1 MSSAPYDLSI
11 SAARTGAL
19 FASPLQRSDEPSAR
33 QIRQAIATAI
43 GAHGVRGC
51 AAHVA
56 QAYGE
61 HPETALTRMRWA
73 LTAVAS
79 AFGGSRAEP
88 THAPYLATTPCPAPP
103 VPPHELPPGVP
114 RHATDPL
121 TVIGHG
127 PGCERVGDA
136 HRCSHTSSVSPA
148 ARVHHPDMR
157 TEYRNPT
164 T

>member
-43 GAHGVRGC
+43 GVRGC

-73 LTAVAS
+73 LLAVAS

-88 THAPYLATTPCPAPP
+88 TTPPYLATTPCPAPP
-103 VPPHELPPGVP
+103 VPHEPPPGVP
-114 RHATDPL
+114 RHATRPL
-121 TVIGHG
+121 TATGHG
-127 PGCERVGDA
+127 PG
-136 HRCSHTSSVSPA
+136 H
-148 ARVHHPDMR
+148 
-157 TEYRNPT
+157 
-164 T
+164 

>member
-56 QAYGE
+56 QAYSE
-61 HPETALTRMRWA
+61 HPETALTPMRWA

-88 THAPYLATTPCPAPP
+88 THAPVPGHYTMPCAS
-103 VPPHELPPGVP
+103 G
-114 RHATDPL
+114 
-121 TVIGHG
+121 
-127 PGCERVGDA
+127 
-136 HRCSHTSSVSPA
+136 A
-148 ARVHHPDMR
+148 A
-157 TEYRNPT
+157 
-164 T
+164 